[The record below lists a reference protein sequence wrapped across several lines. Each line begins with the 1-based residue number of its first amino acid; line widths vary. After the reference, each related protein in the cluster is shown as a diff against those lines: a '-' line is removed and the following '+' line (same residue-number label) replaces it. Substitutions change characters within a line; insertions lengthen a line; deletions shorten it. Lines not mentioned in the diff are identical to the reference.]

1 MDSKENKPTP
11 FLKRVSDLE
20 NRVEKLESK
29 INAILNSLKSRR

>member
-1 MDSKENKPTP
+1 MENNEQKPTP

-20 NRVEKLESK
+20 QKVNKLELK

>member
-1 MDSKENKPTP
+1 MENNEQKPTP

-20 NRVEKLESK
+20 KKVDKLESK